1 MSIIDSWQTICNPN
15 LIKSKL
21 HTNMV
26 KKKMTDQHEKKTD
39 ETPDSKENGTTQ
51 ENVTAD
57 KQEVADT
64 ENKDKQSTGTKEAE
78 SDKVEAVEK
87 SPEEKLADM
96 QDKYLRLSAEFDN
109 YRRRTLREKMELAKY
124 GGESLLLNILPLI
137 DDFERALSHMKSA
150 TDRISMKEG
159 IDLIY
164 VKLMEFL
171 KQNGVSEIESLDSD
185 FNVDLHHAVA
195 KKAVG
200 EEEKKGKIVEVVQKG
215 YYLQDKVLRHS
226 KVVVGE

>member
-1 MSIIDSWQTICNPN
+1 
-15 LIKSKL
+15 
-21 HTNMV
+21 MV
-26 KKKMTDQHEKKTD
+26 KKKMPDKHETKQKKTD
-39 ETPDSKENGTTQ
+39 ETPDSKEYNTTQ
-51 ENVTAD
+51 ENITAD

-64 ENKDKQSTGTKEAE
+64 ENKKRQFTGTKEVE
-78 SDKVEAVEK
+78 SDKVEPVEK
-87 SPEEKLADM
+87 SQEEKLAEM

-124 GGESLLLNILPLI
+124 GGEGLLLNILPLI
-137 DDFERALSHMKSA
+137 DDFERALSHMESA
-150 TDRISMKEG
+150 TDCVAMKKG

-195 KKAVG
+195 KKTVG
-200 EEEKKGKIVEVVQKG
+200 EEEKKGKIVEVIQKG